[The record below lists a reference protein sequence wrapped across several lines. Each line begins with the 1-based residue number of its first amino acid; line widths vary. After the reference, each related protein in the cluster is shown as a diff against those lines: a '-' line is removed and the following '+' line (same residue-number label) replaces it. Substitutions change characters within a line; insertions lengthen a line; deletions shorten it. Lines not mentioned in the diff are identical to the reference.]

1 MVTTRR
7 GLLKALSAAV
17 LMARRPEQ
25 AQPARGSATMRF
37 GYAAI
42 TWGGA
47 VTQAIDD
54 IAAVGFRGI
63 QPRIEAFQQ
72 FGDRRSA
79 LRDVL
84 QRRGLTMAVLS
95 SGNLSIDPAR
105 EETELAAHVGHAQ
118 FVRDVGGLYLQVI
131 DERPKGRAIAAEDYA
146 RLGRLLTTLGRRTAD
161 IGVPLVYHHHM
172 NSLGERPHE
181 IAAVLDAADR
191 RHVRL
196 LLDIAHY
203 QQGGGDPVAAVRRY
217 RDWIQVIHLK
227 DVRSVAPTG
236 SARSGA
242 SALPVRPGEP
252 DAAVSAATGP
262 AATGPAYEFVE
273 LGRGRVDVPGVFSAL
288 ADVQFDGWAIVELD
302 RVPDPNRTPKES
314 AEISKRY
321 LIEQLHQAV

>member
-7 GLLKALSAAV
+7 DLLKGLSAAV
-17 LMARRPEQ
+17 LMSRRPEQ
-25 AQPARGSATMRF
+25 APPSRGAATLRF

-42 TWGGA
+42 TWGAA

-72 FGDRRSA
+72 FGDRRPA
-79 LRDVL
+79 LRELL

-105 EETELAAHVGHAQ
+105 EEAELAAHIGHAQ

-131 DERPKGRAIAAEDYA
+131 DERPKGRAIVADDYA

-172 NSLGERPHE
+172 NSLGERPDE

-227 DVRSVAPTG
+227 DVRSVAP
-236 SARSGA
+236 
-242 SALPVRPGEP
+242 
-252 DAAVSAATGP
+252 DAAVPAEKGP
-262 AATGPAYEFVE
+262 PYQFVE

-288 ADVQFDGWAIVELD
+288 AEVQFDGWAIVELD
-302 RVPDPNRTPKES
+302 RVPDANRTPRES

-321 LIEQLHQAV
+321 LIERLHQTL

>member
-1 MVTTRR
+1 MVTSRR
-7 GLLKALSAAV
+7 GLLKGLSAAV
-17 LMARRPEQ
+17 LMSSRADQVP
-25 AQPARGSATMRF
+25 PARGPATVRL

-72 FGDRRSA
+72 FGDRPST
-79 LRDVL
+79 LRDL
-84 QRRGLTMAVLS
+84 LRRRGLTMAVLS

-105 EETELAAHVGHAQ
+105 EESDLATHIGHAQ

-131 DERPKGRAIAAEDYA
+131 DERPRGRAIVAEDYA
-146 RLGRLLTTLGRRTAD
+146 RLGRLLTVLGRRTAD

-191 RHVRL
+191 RYVRL

-203 QQGGGDPVAAVRRY
+203 QQGGGDPVDAVRRY
-217 RDWIQVIHLK
+217 RDRTQVIHLK
-227 DVRSVAPTG
+227 DVRSVASSG

-252 DAAVSAATGP
+252 AAPVSAETGP
-262 AATGPAYEFVE
+262 SYQFVE

-302 RVPDPNRTPKES
+302 RVPEANRTPKES
-314 AEISKRY
+314 AEINRRY
-321 LIEQLHQAV
+321 LVERVHQTL